1 MDNFTVLYIPEDG
14 IIRLHLQGE
23 IDAQMLSM
31 ATSKLVEEISRCN
44 CDRLLMDHREAKLNL
59 SVSELFNRPLIA
71 TELGVP
77 HSSRIAIIYS
87 TREPEYRFVETVG
100 RNRGFDVEYLQILMK
115 GLNGLKDDRRVGYGV
130 GLG

>member
-1 MDNFTVLYIPEDG
+1 
-14 IIRLHLQGE
+14 
-23 IDAQMLSM
+23 
-31 ATSKLVEEISRCN
+31 
-44 CDRLLMDHREAKLNL
+44 MDHREAKLNL